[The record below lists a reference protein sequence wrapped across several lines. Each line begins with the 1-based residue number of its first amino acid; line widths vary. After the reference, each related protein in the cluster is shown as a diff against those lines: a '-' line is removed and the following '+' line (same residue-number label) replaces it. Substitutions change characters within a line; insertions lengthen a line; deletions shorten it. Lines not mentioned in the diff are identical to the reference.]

1 MRDFAAQ
8 FKPIAFRQLD
18 AKGQL
23 LSNAGLAG
31 GIDEAAYLRE
41 IGDARGTASM
51 SVPNGIERNIQTLL
65 AAALV
70 HIQFWDLGT
79 VPV

>member
-1 MRDFAAQ
+1 
-8 FKPIAFRQLD
+8 
-18 AKGQL
+18 
-23 LSNAGLAG
+23 
-31 GIDEAAYLRE
+31 
-41 IGDARGTASM
+41 M